1 MKERISDGIVE
12 KIVRSDWAGV
22 SWLGWSFGLKWWR
35 KKKLNSVKVKK
46 KR

>member
-22 SWLGWSFGLKWWR
+22 VGLAGR
-35 KKKLNSVKVKK
+35 LV
-46 KR
+46 